1 MYTARFIMTLDS
13 GHIYIRNTVNTVV
26 KALYDYYCLFK
37 ITVLFIK
44 TSFK

>member
-1 MYTARFIMTLDS
+1 MYIARFIITLDS
-13 GHIYIRNTVNTVV
+13 GYIQIRNTVV

-37 ITVLFIK
+37 IDVLFIK